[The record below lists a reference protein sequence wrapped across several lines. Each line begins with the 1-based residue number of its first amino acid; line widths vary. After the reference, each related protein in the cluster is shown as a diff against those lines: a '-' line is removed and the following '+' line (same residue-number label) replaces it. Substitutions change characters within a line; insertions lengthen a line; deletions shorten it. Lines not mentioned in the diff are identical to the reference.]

1 LELPVSHYAEIVCM
15 STVNSNPY
23 EGPTPTASPS
33 SQVVSYKPIWSS
45 VVLAVLLFL
54 IAAPRGSIFT
64 ALGLGLFIAPVQG
77 IILLF
82 TVVRRRH
89 RENAVRMRLLRIGV
103 YTVTL
108 VAMFVHAS
116 LEQRAARARAEEIVK
131 ACHAYETDHGQLPED
146 LSQIVPAYF
155 PSLPATLGLI
165 AGKPYFYLPPKDG
178 SPASFVYL
186 PELFTSRRYN
196 FATREWSSYAS

>member
-1 LELPVSHYAEIVCM
+1 M

-23 EGPTPTASPS
+23 EGPTASPP
-33 SQVVSYKPIWSS
+33 SQPESYKPIWSS

-54 IAAPRGSIFT
+54 IVAPRGSMLT
-64 ALGLGLFIAPVQG
+64 ALGLGLLIALVQG

-103 YTVTL
+103 YTVTF
-108 VAMFVHAS
+108 VAMLVHAS

-146 LSQIVPAYF
+146 LSQIVPAYL

-178 SPASFVYL
+178 SSGAFVYR
-186 PELFTSRRYN
+186 PEPFATINYN
-196 FATREWSSYAS
+196 FDTREWTSYSS